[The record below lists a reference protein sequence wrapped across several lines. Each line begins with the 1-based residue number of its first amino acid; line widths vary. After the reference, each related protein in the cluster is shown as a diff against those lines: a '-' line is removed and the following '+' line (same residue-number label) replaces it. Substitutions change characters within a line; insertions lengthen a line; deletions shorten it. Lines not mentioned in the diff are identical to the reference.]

1 MSLEV
6 EVACTSPV
14 SVLITRYVCLPIF
27 LLIEYGNYFF
37 TLAGL
42 WPLVYLYEPLGFPLL
57 CGMLPP
63 YSLIDYMV
71 YWVVPLVETG
81 TPAVSCA

>member
-1 MSLEV
+1 M
-6 EVACTSPV
+6 
-14 SVLITRYVCLPIF
+14 
-27 LLIEYGNYFF
+27 EYGNYFF

-63 YSLIDYMV
+63 YSLIDYMAS
-71 YWVVPLVETG
+71 WVSLLGDTG
-81 TPAVSCA
+81 VIRG